1 MQWWKGKRSQ
11 NQSKASKKKFKSM
24 VSSAVGTKMKEA
36 NEAIQALAESQKAM
50 QAIISANAMQ
60 PSVVQNT
67 GAVGAARS
75 VVIQPS
81 PTSIEVQP
89 STDYAKKVEAAQVS
103 CLKLQ
108 GILNGKAGKKK
119 QG

>member
-1 MQWWKGKRSQ
+1 
-11 NQSKASKKKFKSM
+11 M
-24 VSSAVGTKMKEA
+24 VSSAIGNKMKET
-36 NEAIQALAESQKAM
+36 NDAIQALAESQKAM
-50 QAIISANAMQ
+50 LAIISASTAQTSIVQ
-60 PSVVQNT
+60 PK

-89 STDYAKKVEAAQVS
+89 STDFAKKVEAAQVS

-108 GILNGKAGKKK
+108 EILSGKGGNKK